1 MAQTDLPPLAD
12 SSSEQPEFSSL
23 AFLIL
28 PGSAQIKLDDTTK
41 ASEFH
46 PVPIPGK
53 GEPKGMAFP
62 QNRKPKLPVT
72 MTPIGPYLHGLARGD
87 GDHRSG
93 TLLPGLHQSEYKH
106 QKGKQSFG
114 EKIPVVDPE
123 IDIPVGNRNKG
134 IAGLPR

>member
-12 SSSEQPEFSSL
+12 NSSEQPQFSSL

-28 PGSAQIKLDDTTK
+28 PGGPQIKLNDTTK

-62 QNRKPKLPVT
+62 QNRNPNWPVT
-72 MTPIGPYLHGLARGD
+72 YSAASWIRSPRGAY
-87 GDHRSG
+87 HLVLTNWMS
-93 TLLPGLHQSEYKH
+93 
-106 QKGKQSFG
+106 
-114 EKIPVVDPE
+114 
-123 IDIPVGNRNKG
+123 
-134 IAGLPR
+134 